1 MVFGS
6 LDFLHRFQRKHK
18 SQQSNAETD
27 VISKSTV
34 KAEMKGV
41 CVCVCVCV
49 CVKDK
54 QKCKTILDFSVILF
68 MLIGNGL
75 LLSF

>member
-6 LDFLHRFQRKHK
+6 LDFLHSFQRNHK

-34 KAEMKGV
+34 KSEMRDV

-49 CVKDK
+49 CVKGM
-54 QKCKTILDFSVILF
+54 QKCKTMLVFLLILF

-75 LLSF
+75 LSF